1 MKVKIFG
8 WNFTVTP
15 SRYILT
21 AIALFSIG
29 VMLFRLITG
38 FGTVTNLSDEWP
50 WGIWIAFD
58 VLTGVALAG
67 GGYSTAFIVYI
78 LHREKYYPVARGA
91 MLTSLLGYLL
101 VMAGLF
107 LDIGQWFNFWRPFI
121 SWGHASVLFEVF
133 WCVSIYTTIQVLE
146 FGEIVTERIGVRL
159 HRFFKKI
166 IPVLMFIG
174 VILPTLHQSS
184 LGALFLI
191 AVYKV
196 YPLWWS
202 ELLPIFFLFSS
213 FFVGPA
219 MVCIESILSGRVF
232 HHYVP
237 LRVLRGL
244 AQIGGG
250 AMIIYLILK
259 LYDIFDRGAASLLF
273 AGNIQSYFFLA
284 ELILGVLIPI
294 VIVFSRWSL
303 TRGGLLAYGI
313 LTTFGVILNRLNTTF
328 TSMIT
333 HTKGYYFPSFWEFS
347 VTAGLIAIGCLCYCF
362 IVENF
367 YILDY
372 KSKPNASAG
381 TQKHSA

>member
-15 SRYILT
+15 ARYILT

-29 VMLFRLITG
+29 VMLVRLITG

-78 LHREKYYPVARGA
+78 LHHEKYYPVARGA

-133 WCVSIYTTIQVLE
+133 WCVSIYTTIQILE
-146 FGEIVTERIGVRL
+146 FGEIVTERIGTRL

-166 IPVLMFIG
+166 VPALMFIG

-213 FFVGPA
+213 FFVGSA
-219 MVCIESILSGRVF
+219 MVCIESILSGKVF

-237 LRVLRGL
+237 LHVLRGL
-244 AQIGGG
+244 ARIGGA
-250 AMIIYLILK
+250 AMIVYLVLKIYDL
-259 LYDIFDRGAASLLF
+259 FDRGAASLLLV
-273 AGNIQSYFFLA
+273 GNLQSYFFLV
-284 ELILGVLIPI
+284 ELIVGIFIPI

-303 TRGGLLAYGI
+303 TRGGLLAYGL

-333 HTKGYYFPSFWEFS
+333 HTKEYYFPSFWEFS
-347 VTAGLIAIGCLCYCF
+347 ISAGLIAIGCLCYCF

-372 KSKPNASAG
+372 KSKPETPAG
-381 TQKHSA
+381 TQKYSA